1 MGQLEVAIEI
11 AKASTIWTLLWLAS
25 GLWLDVYS
33 LRLLLPGK
41 VRWPIIAVGGMATHM
56 ILVLNL
62 SYCGIAVRRGWWL
75 ALIISLFPL
84 LFRLTALR
92 KILATY
98 RSCGPVFLFV
108 VLGVVCQSWSLV
120 REGVLTTSPAENG
133 DWLTYVSHADI
144 LADFGYGYSGTQTQ
158 YPNHYIHT
166 EQYETSNFRYGPSHL
181 LASAQ
186 VTSGHRAIYV
196 FNVFCGCLIGLV
208 ACGIFVFAHQLR
220 ISGKAAFFLGIL
232 WAVHPSVNW
241 VSLAAFMPQIVGVTL
256 MLTFMAL
263 SLLLVTGRRTVPVGL
278 LLGLILCGLF
288 VGYNELLPI
297 TVAGTGLSLL
307 AAVRTNI
314 TRWKR
319 MLVGV
324 GMTLLVTIAL
334 SPLGVYRGVLGMILQ
349 IKIARSF
356 GGSEQAVG
364 EIVYFFGSWL
374 GLLPLPPLDFVIA
387 TFASNPWHREVE
399 AGVIVVLVLVFLL
412 VLFGLMNCLRGR
424 RVILPLTLLV
434 GVCLGFYINSSFEST
449 QYRTWALFK
458 LSQYMLPLVGLIAT
472 IGVFSSTP
480 RLLALRRAAGGL
492 VAIAVLIQGFYFYKG
507 FPKSPLTVNEP
518 RYGMAPKKVDMDF
531 VQALA
536 KVAPSNGPVLVIND
550 SKSGRSIPTSLL
562 LYPRRVLGRP
572 ETSFSEAFKQRVQY
586 VVEDRS
592 LGGGESSPGVSVW
605 QNERFTLSTLPQNKV
620 YFTLAMP
627 GERLLGPKSDAYIPS
642 CKQGDTLAIHGYAVE
657 GGQIEVLGRSSG
669 SGHPAKMD
677 IDPGEFIVQVPFSC
691 GPTGA
696 KIVLRTAARVFVAD
710 YEVATTVS
718 RRSQLTG
725 AADMLRDDTA
735 PFFSLL
741 PLIGDTLRWQKRQF
755 DGSEIA
761 PTVSTDDNG
770 LLISS
775 DKLTSGGV
783 SAVVRLV
790 PGWYEMAATGTVL
803 TDIAGPGRGFGFGM
817 ISSGEHQIWQR
828 GVGALTINQLFAVR
842 DQRDHE
848 FGVILG
854 GFGKA
859 TGAGRLTSFEL
870 RRSTPKIAPSAVT
883 EVAVPPFSDRSW
895 APVSYDGVKHQVDR
909 EVEGGRLS
917 INSSRETSS
926 GVGAIV
932 ELTAGTY
939 ILGGKVEASVP
950 SIGSGL
956 GYALLL
962 EGQPESAISIKES
975 GTMVGEKMFSL
986 AKGGSYRLVAM
997 IGGYGLSRGAARF
1010 SEVHLR
1016 RIGGSTGPAQ
1026 RDKGQTLSRIPDLNA
1041 EGWKVVPLDAST
1053 GTLSQR
1059 KGAGWLGFSASGQ
1072 VSSAAITRV
1081 KLSRGAYIIGADII
1095 ADASAVGKGKGY
1107 GFGFLNRPQDQLY
1120 VRDKGGHRLSALLV
1134 VDEPREDD
1142 LALIMGGFGT
1152 VAGSVRFGRPEIRQL
1167 RFSSLATIK

>member
-33 LRLLLPGK
+33 LRLLLSGK
-41 VRWPIIAVGGMATHM
+41 VRWPVIAVGGMATHM

-75 ALIISLFPL
+75 ALIISLVPL

-92 KILATY
+92 QILATY
-98 RSCGPVFLFV
+98 RSCGAVLLFV

-120 REGVLTTSPAENG
+120 KEGVLTTAPAENG

-144 LADFGYGYSGTQTQ
+144 LADFGYGYSGTQAQ

-166 EQYETSNFRYGPSHL
+166 EQYETNNFRYGPSHL

-186 VTSGHRAIYV
+186 VTSGHRAIYM

-208 ACGIFVFAHQLR
+208 ACGIFVFVHQLR
-220 ISGKAAFFLGIL
+220 ISAKAAYFLGAL

-241 VSLAAFMPQIVGVTL
+241 VSLAAFMPQLVGVAL

-263 SLLLVTGRRTVPVGL
+263 SPLLVTRRSTIPVGL
-278 LLGLILCGLF
+278 LLGLNLCGLF

-297 TVAGTGLSLL
+297 TIAGTGLSLL

-314 TRWKR
+314 ARWKR
-319 MLVGV
+319 LLVGV

-349 IKIARSF
+349 MKIARST
-356 GGSEQAVG
+356 GGSAQAVG

-374 GLLPLPPLDFVIA
+374 GLLPLPPNAPAISM
-387 TFASNPWHREVE
+387 FAGHPWHWEVE
-399 AGVIVVLVLVFLL
+399 AGVVVGLVLIFFL
-412 VLFGLMNCLRGR
+412 VLLGLRDCLRGR
-424 RVILPLTLLV
+424 RAILPLTVLV
-434 GVCLGFYINSSFEST
+434 GVCLGFFINSTFEST

-472 IGVFSSTP
+472 IGVFSPSP
-480 RLLALRRAAGGL
+480 QLLVVRRAMGGL
-492 VAIAVLIQGFYFYKG
+492 VAMAVLIQGFYFYKG
-507 FPKSPLTVNEP
+507 FPRSPLTVNLP
-518 RYGMAPKKVDMDF
+518 RYGMAPTKVDMDF
-531 VQALA
+531 VQALE
-536 KVAPSNGPVLVIND
+536 KFAPSNAPVLGIDTSRFVLH
-550 SKSGRSIPTSLL
+550 IPTSLL
-562 LYPRRVLGRP
+562 LYPRRVLGPP
-572 ETSFSEAFKQRVQY
+572 ETPISEVFKQGAQY
-586 VVEDRS
+586 AVEDRN
-592 LGGGESSPGVSVW
+592 LGGGGSRTGVVVW
-605 QNERFTLSTLPQNKV
+605 ENERFSISTVPRDRA
-620 YFTLAMP
+620 YFTLAVP
-627 GERLLGPKSDAYIPS
+627 RERLLGPESEAYIPS

-657 GGQIEVLGRSSG
+657 GGQIEVLGRSSA
-669 SGHPAKMD
+669 SDLPVKMD
-677 IDPGEFIVQVPFSC
+677 VDPGEIVVQVPLSC

-696 KIVLRTAARVFVAD
+696 KVSLRTAARIFVSD

-725 AADMLRDDTA
+725 AADILRHDSA

-741 PLIGDTLRWQKRQF
+741 PMIGDTLRWQKRQF
-755 DGSEIA
+755 DGSEVA
-761 PTVSTDDNG
+761 PTVSTDDEG

-783 SAVVRLV
+783 SAGARLA

-803 TDIAGPGRGFGFGM
+803 TDIAGQGRGFGLGM

-854 GFGKA
+854 GFGKV

-870 RRSTPKIAPSAVT
+870 RRSTSKIAPGAVT
-883 EVAVPPFSDRSW
+883 AVAVPPFSDRSW

-926 GVGAIV
+926 GVGVIV

-975 GTMVGEKMFSL
+975 GAMVGEKMFSL

-1010 SEVHLR
+1010 SEVHLM

-1053 GTLSQR
+1053 GILSQR
-1059 KGAGWLGFSASGQ
+1059 KGAGWLGFSSSGQ

-1081 KLSRGAYIIGADII
+1081 KFSKGAYIIGADII
-1095 ADASAVGKGKGY
+1095 ADASAVGNGKGY
-1107 GFGFLNRPQDQLY
+1107 GFGFLNRPQYQWY
-1120 VRDKGGHRLSALLV
+1120 VRDKGSHRLSALLV
-1134 VDEPREDD
+1134 ADEPREDY